1 MKKIKR
7 VESFSQPK
15 SFQSNKDKI
24 SKILN
29 WKAELIEF
37 CNGVEAKTSNEYYGK
52 QSLWRNGKIK
62 TSPSTPKDSNIKLNR
77 PLDEE
82 LRIKKCSIAQEGDNE
97 DSLKG

>member
-37 CNGVEAKTSNEYYGK
+37 CNGVETKGSNQYYAKP
-52 QSLWRNGKIK
+52 SLWRNGKIK

-82 LRIKKCSIAQEGDNE
+82 LRIKKCSIGQEGDNE

>member
-15 SFQSNKDKI
+15 SFLSNKDKI

-29 WKAELIEF
+29 WKAELIEL
-37 CNGVEAKTSNEYYGK
+37 CNGVETKTSNEYNGK
-52 QSLWRNGKIK
+52 QTLWRNGKIK
-62 TSPSTPKDSNIKLNR
+62 TSPSTPKDSNIKLNG
-77 PLDEE
+77 PLDED